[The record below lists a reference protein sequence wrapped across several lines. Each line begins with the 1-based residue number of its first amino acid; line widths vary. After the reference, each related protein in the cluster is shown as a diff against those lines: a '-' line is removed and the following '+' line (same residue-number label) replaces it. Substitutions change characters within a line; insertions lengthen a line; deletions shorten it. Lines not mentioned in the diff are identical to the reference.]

1 MMLDAIVLAAGLS
14 ERFREAGYG
23 FKVVAPVGSIPLIVY
38 PLMSLKASGINR
50 IVIVANSE
58 NKRLLEEV
66 IEEWFEDL
74 NVRFIVNNDVSREN
88 GYSLYLACRSVG
100 TDSFLLSM
108 ADHLYPH
115 SIPRKLIE
123 ARENVEWDIIVAGD
137 RNPLYVDISEA
148 TLIDASNGRVLKVG
162 KGLKRWRYVDAGVF
176 LMKKS
181 VLEVLENM
189 VRERYVVKLSDILN
203 TAIRMGYSVLVADI
217 TGIPWTELDSLE
229 DYRSILYGVRKKV
242 VEEVVREWGKLL
254 ENVQMVQSHAI

>member
-23 FKVVAPVGSIPLIVY
+23 FKVVAPVDSIPLIVY
-38 PLMSLKASGINR
+38 PLVSLKASGISR
-50 IVIVANSE
+50 IVIVANPE
-58 NKRLLEEV
+58 NKHLLEEA

-74 NVRFIVNNDVSREN
+74 NVRFIVNRDVSREN
-88 GYSLYLACRSVG
+88 GYSLYLACRYVE
-100 TDSFLLSM
+100 TDSFLVSM

-123 ARENVEWDIIVAGD
+123 VGENMKWDVIVAGD
-137 RNPLYVDISEA
+137 RNPLYIDISEA
-148 TLIDASNGRVLKVG
+148 TLINASDSRVLKVG
-162 KGLKRWRYVDAGVF
+162 KGLKRWKYVDAGVF

-181 VLEVLENM
+181 ILKILKNI
-189 VRERYVVKLSDILN
+189 VRERHVVKLSDVLN
-203 TAIRMGYSVLVADI
+203 TAIEMRYSVLVADI

-229 DYRSILYGVRKKV
+229 DYRSILYGVRRKV
-242 VEEVVREWGKLL
+242 VEEVVKEWGKLL